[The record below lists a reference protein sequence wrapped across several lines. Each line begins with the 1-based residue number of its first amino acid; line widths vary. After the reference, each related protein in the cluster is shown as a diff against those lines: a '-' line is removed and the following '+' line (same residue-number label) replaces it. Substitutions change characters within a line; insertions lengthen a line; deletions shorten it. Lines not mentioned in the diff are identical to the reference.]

1 MEKAVSANTRRLVFL
16 ALLTAIVIVLQM
28 LGAFVRFGPF
38 QIALVLVP
46 IIVGAAMCGVL
57 AGAWLGAVF
66 GLVVL
71 LNGDA
76 APFLAI
82 SIPATVAVVLLKG
95 IGAGLAAGLAYR
107 MACKMLAARTNRQAL
122 AVLAAAVV
130 SPIANT
136 GIFLLGGWAFF
147 MPTITEWGAAAG
159 FGSAGAYMLLGL
171 AGPNFIIEFVV
182 NVALSSAIFRIVRIG
197 ENMLGA
203 GGRK

>member
-1 MEKAVSANTRRLVFL
+1 MGKTVSANTRRLVFM

-38 QIALVLVP
+38 QFALVLVP
-46 IIVGAAMCGVL
+46 IIVGAAMFGVL
-57 AGAWLGAVF
+57 AGGWLGAVF
-66 GLVVL
+66 GIVVL

-82 SIPATVAVVLLKG
+82 SIPATAAVVMLKG
-95 IGAGLAAGLAYR
+95 IASGVAAGLVYR
-107 MACKMLAARTNRQAL
+107 VVCNMLAARANRQAL

-136 GIFLLGGWAFF
+136 GIFLLGCWAFF
-147 MPTITEWGAAAG
+147 MPTIAEWAVAAG
-159 FGSAGAYMLLGL
+159 FEGAGAYMVLGFV
-171 AGPNFIIEFVV
+171 GTNFIIEFIA

-203 GGRK
+203 RGRK